1 MQVFGWHVH
10 DFVYMTAEGRDH
22 RIAYLED
29 MFEDSKARKL
39 VWVQWFYKT
48 NEVLENIPPPV
59 PLYSMYIFSRLYA
72 IQLQE

>member
-1 MQVFGWHVH
+1 
-10 DFVYMTAEGRDH
+10 MTAEGKDH

-39 VWVQWFYKT
+39 VRVQWFYKT

-59 PLYSMYIFSRLYA
+59 PLYSMYIFSRL
-72 IQLQE
+72 

>member
-1 MQVFGWHVH
+1 
-10 DFVYMTAEGRDH
+10 MTAEGRDH
-22 RIAYLED
+22 HIAYLKD

-39 VWVQWFYKT
+39 VRVQWFYKT
-48 NEVLENIPPPV
+48 NKVLENIPTLV